1 MENEVGPLSQIFTF
15 SVNENLYKREMLKK
29 KKKKRLKTFKHAQC
43 IFHSEHADSVYRFI
57 SLQNHTGFH
66 SQLWTKK
73 QTVHRSEITRKTL
86 PEL

>member
-43 IFHSEHADSVYRFI
+43 IFHSEHADSVYQFAKSHRF
-57 SLQNHTGFH
+57 SFT
-66 SQLWTKK
+66 TVDKK
-73 QTVHRSEITRKTL
+73 TNSTSF
-86 PEL
+86 